1 MHAAPRRASHARFL
15 TRQDAKAF
23 NQPLSFGT
31 SSVTTM
37 HQMFKVRTA
46 RALPPPALSQ
56 AIPVHAACTAVAPRP
71 ISPRIAYALLPTR
84 QGANTLSAANK
95 LLIRCAW
102 AGTAA
107 FAYAG
112 YDSSWAPGNC
122 A

>member
-1 MHAAPRRASHARFL
+1 MRDMFSQAF
-15 TRQDAKAF
+15 KF
-23 NQPLSFGT
+23 NQPLSFDT
-31 SSVTTM
+31 SKVTDM
-37 HQMFKVRTA
+37 QWMF
-46 RALPPPALSQ
+46 
-56 AIPVHAACTAVAPRP
+56 
-71 ISPRIAYALLPTR
+71 
-84 QGANTLSAANK
+84 QGANSLSAANK